1 MPLADDGAGPAP
13 GTPAAARAESRADAV
28 RRLLPTTAA
37 RVRVLGDQH
46 VAAAL
51 AATLHASGSA
61 TTVLPDERPGEGL
74 GDHREEPADVVVLA
88 LAGPAGAGV
97 DLPRALDLLRA
108 GVLPPGGTLLVCVDP
123 VLGPDVRTELLVGT
137 ATYAETVTIGED
149 GVRRRTV
156 HQLRRLLE
164 RHGFAVTGRRRVATT
179 DVGDDLEHHHE
190 PETDQERIRG
200 AMPELS
206 DDENTAET
214 VVSATPAAAG
224 GAGRDEEWQQLFDSR
239 ERLRA
244 QVAQLE
250 RELETVRS
258 LLVAERAHFQSELR
272 LGAAEVAG
280 MQGEIERHL
289 ESRVAIQKQLDKWQ
303 REYERLVSVDGKP
316 LAVKVAYRRARRRAA
331 DVVRSDPRLE
341 RAARRV
347 LDRVR
352 SR

>member
-1 MPLADDGAGPAP
+1 MPLADDGAGSAP
-13 GTPAAARAESRADAV
+13 GTHAAALAEAV
-28 RRLLPTTAA
+28 HRLLPATAT
-37 RVRVLGDQH
+37 RVRVLGDQD
-46 VAAAL
+46 VAHAL
-51 AATLHASGSA
+51 ATLVRAA
-61 TTVLPDERPGEGL
+61 DPAVTVVADAPS
-74 GDHREEPADVVVLA
+74 EEPSDVVVLA
-88 LAGPAGAGV
+88 LAGPGGAGV
-97 DLPRALDLLRA
+97 DLPRALDRLRA
-108 GVLPPGGTLLVCVDP
+108 GALPPDGTLLVCVDP
-123 VLGPDVRTELLVGT
+123 VRGPDVHAELLAGT
-137 ATYAETVTIGED
+137 ATYAETVTIGAD
-149 GVRRRTV
+149 GVHRRTL

-179 DVGDDLEHHHE
+179 VAGADLDQHHHE

-272 LGAAEVAG
+272 LGAAEVSG
-280 MQGEIERHL
+280 MQSEIERHL

>member
-1 MPLADDGAGPAP
+1 MPLADDGARDG
-13 GTPAAARAESRADAV
+13 ARAEARAEAV
-28 RRLLPTTAA
+28 HRLLPAAAA
-37 RVRVLGDQH
+37 RVRVLGDQD
-46 VAAAL
+46 VAHAL
-51 AATLHASGSA
+51 TTLLR
-61 TTVLPDERPGEGL
+61 TERPGVTVL
-74 GDHREEPADVVVLA
+74 SDTPSAEPSDVVVLA
-88 LAGPAGAGV
+88 LAGPGGAGV
-97 DLPRALDLLRA
+97 DLPRALDRLRA
-108 GVLPPGGTLLVCVDP
+108 GGLPPGGTLLVCVDP
-123 VLGPDVRTELLVGT
+123 VLGPDVHAELLAGT
-137 ATYAETVTIGED
+137 AAYAETVTIGAD
-149 GVRRRTV
+149 GVHRRTT

-164 RHGFAVTGRRRVATT
+164 RHGFAVTGRCRVTTTGDAT
-179 DVGDDLEHHHE
+179 GDRADLEQHHHE

-272 LGAAEVAG
+272 LGAAEVSG
-280 MQGEIERHL
+280 MQSEIERHL